1 MRQSDTL
8 ETIILSGNDI
18 GNEGGSIMIAALAQ
32 NTSLKALYMAGVR
45 TLMNVDQSVLTYV
58 MDVIICIYENLL
70 GLPQGYDYLQVQIL
84 ADFRNS
90 AFSGYSF

>member
-1 MRQSDTL
+1 
-8 ETIILSGNDI
+8 
-18 GNEGGSIMIAALAQ
+18 MIAALAQ